1 MNKLEKNPQKK
12 FYIKKFY
19 ENSNKIET
27 YIFLLIVVFCTCF
40 SIIFNSLDVW
50 IAWVSSFFG
59 ILASKTASEGK
70 WTTFV
75 FDILSYIVY
84 IFSCIKQ
91 QYYGEMILSYIVIF
105 CHMIGIIQWKNN
117 QNDNIVKVNKIKKK
131 EFFVF
136 VSISIF
142 IFSIYYFLLRS
153 FHSNLALIN
162 AMASILFLMGNYC
175 SYRRSVCQFV
185 FWGIYEICFLITW
198 FRTISYSSLGGLIFL
213 IDGICELGYNIV
225 GIKKWSMLKNSTK
238 EIIKIQ
244 CHKTKKVY
252 CFKI

>member
-1 MNKLEKNPQKK
+1 MEKINCQIFNRNKTIKNFRKL
-12 FYIKKFY
+12 
-19 ENSNKIET
+19 ET
-27 YIFLLIVVFCTCF
+27 YIFLLIVAFCTGF
-40 SIIFNSLDVW
+40 SIIFNSIDIW

-84 IFSCIKQ
+84 IFSCIKY

-131 EFFVF
+131 ELFVF
-136 VSISIF
+136 VLVGIALF
-142 IFSIYYFLLRS
+142 GFYYYLLKTC
-153 FHSNLALIN
+153 HSNLAILN
-162 AMASILFLMGNYC
+162 AIATILFLMGNYC

-198 FRTISYSSLGGLIFL
+198 FCTISYSSLGGIIFL

-225 GIKKWSMLKNSTK
+225 GIKKWSQLKNSTN

-252 CFKI
+252 CFKT